1 MRELKKWRIAVL
13 ELTCTNG
20 CSYRCLSQPTLSGTK
35 GATWVF
41 FSGIHFAK
49 LGRFCNHMNLKTMCE
64 DTSHKT
70 EEQVC
75 ISCYWEW
82 VSAVLTTMK
91 SQETEVVLWGNGM
104 WTLHIHY
111 FGCAESNVSY
121 CNTMEIRGFKEA
133 LKTTEENGTMVST
146 SPLTDIHKS

>member
-1 MRELKKWRIAVL
+1 
-13 ELTCTNG
+13 
-20 CSYRCLSQPTLSGTK
+20 
-35 GATWVF
+35 
-41 FSGIHFAK
+41 
-49 LGRFCNHMNLKTMCE
+49 MNLKTMCE

-133 LKTTEENGTMVST
+133 LKKWNDGLYISTDGHPQIIKKWGSVIQKHTMNGQAWESGVHPSWII
-146 SPLTDIHKS
+146 PGGAHKIMRVTQRCWKRSRYR